1 MAAMLTKV
9 YVACLVGGLA
19 LSVIML
25 LSGGSVARF
34 RLPRVRGPRIRLPRI
49 RLPRLGR
56 AVHVPH
62 APSVAAAASQA
73 TRASVAKIPPGTF
86 PVFVGM
92 LATLFGAAGLVCLH
106 TLGLPASLSLAVA
119 GGVSLVLTTICSWA
133 LLRYFLSGT
142 EASEIRGW
150 SPIGA
155 MGQTSLAVPEGGV
168 GAVAVRAGGR
178 RVTLPARGRDG
189 CAVPLR
195 ARVMIVDM
203 DGHIAVV
210 EEFDLGGP

>member
-19 LSVIML
+19 LSVVML

-62 APSVAAAASQA
+62 APSIAAAASQA
-73 TRASVAKIPPGTF
+73 TRTSLARIPPGTV

-92 LATLFGAAGLVCLH
+92 FATLFGATGLVCLH
-106 TLGLPASLSLAVA
+106 TLGLPVLPSLVAA
-119 GGVSLVLTTICSWA
+119 GGASVLLTTLCSWA
-133 LLRYFLSGT
+133 LLGYFVAGT
-142 EASEIRGW
+142 EAGEIRGW

-155 MGQTSLAVPEGGV
+155 MGQISLAVPEGGV
-168 GAVAVRAGGR
+168 GAVAVRAAGK
-178 RVTLPARGRDG
+178 RVALPARGRDG
-189 CAVPLR
+189 CALALR

-210 EEFDLGGP
+210 EEFDLGS